1 MSTSTQLDSIRLMN
15 IRGNVA
21 INYDRGLFAVDNMA
35 QGFSLYTLED
45 MRFLHKY
52 PTGRPTK
59 RFPKQVGFDED
70 CRVLV
75 GSSDH
80 GTIYV
85 FDRKTGLVVETLH
98 HEDDVLL
105 QALVVSIIL

>member
-1 MSTSTQLDSIRLMN
+1 M
-15 IRGNVA
+15 A
-21 INYDRGLFAVDNMA
+21 INYDRGLFAVDNVA

-45 MRFLHKY
+45 TWFLHEY

-59 RFPKQVGFDED
+59 QFPKQVGFDED

-75 GSSDH
+75 GGSDH
-80 GTIYV
+80 GTIYM
-85 FDRKTGLVVETLH
+85 FDRKTWLVVETLH
-98 HEDDVLL
+98 HEDNRLS

>member
-1 MSTSTQLDSIRLMN
+1 MN

-45 MRFLHKY
+45 MQFLHEY
-52 PTGRPTK
+52 PTGRPMK
-59 RFPKQVGFDED
+59 QFPKQVGFDED

-75 GSSDH
+75 GGSNH

>member
-1 MSTSTQLDSIRLMN
+1 M
-15 IRGNVA
+15 A
-21 INYDRGLFAVDNMA
+21 INYDRGLFAVDNVA

-45 MRFLHKY
+45 TRFLHKY
-52 PTGRPTK
+52 PTGRLTK
-59 RFPKQVGFDED
+59 RFPKQVGFGED
-70 CRVLV
+70 CHVLV

-98 HEDDVLL
+98 HEDDGLL